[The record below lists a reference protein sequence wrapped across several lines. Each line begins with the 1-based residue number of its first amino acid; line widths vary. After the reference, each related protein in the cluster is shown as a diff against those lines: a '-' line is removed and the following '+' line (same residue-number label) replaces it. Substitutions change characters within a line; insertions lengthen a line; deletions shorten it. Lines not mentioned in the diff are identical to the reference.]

1 MDIFGPIAAVLAT
14 VSFVPQVIQLIKT
27 KDTSSISL
35 GMYILFVLGVLCWV
49 IHGAIIKDVSVVVA
63 NSITF
68 MLAFIILCYKT
79 HLIN

>member
-68 MLAFIILCYKT
+68 MLAFIILCYK
-79 HLIN
+79 IKYK